1 MPSDHVWARFGRP
14 AMLGLLL
21 MLVCLVTG
29 AGAQPSNA
37 PEEVAPPQAEAPA
50 QTRQQRVI
58 EQVSRRVV
66 KIFGAGRLKNLYAY
80 SSGFLV
86 SPQGHLVTIWS
97 HVLDEQEVTVVLHDG
112 RRFAGRIVGA
122 EPQLDLAV
130 LKIDAEDLPC
140 FELDEAVSPPVGAR
154 VLSFS
159 NMFKVATGDE
169 PVSVLHGVISART
182 RLVARRG
189 VFDSAYNGPVLV
201 VDAITNNPG
210 SGGGVLTTRDGLLA
224 GMVGKELRNA
234 QSNTWMNYAIPIS
247 ELKTAIQDIIAGT
260 FTPKSNPLDAP
271 LSSPRFLPI
280 DFGLVL
286 VPDVI
291 QRTPA
296 FIDAV
301 LPDSRAA
308 DAQLKA
314 NDLVLFVNDQLIQ
327 SVRMLREELARLEP
341 GDTLK
346 LVVRRENILIPVELP
361 VPETARKPRKR
372 STDADAAGSEE

>member
-1 MPSDHVWARFGRP
+1 MSADRTGTSVWQA
-14 AMLGLLL
+14 ACLGLS
-21 MLVCLVTG
+21 LVLCGLV
-29 AGAQPSNA
+29 AGAPAQQANA
-37 PEEVAPPQAEAPA
+37 PEEVTPTQTEAPA
-50 QTRQQRVI
+50 QSRQQRVI

-86 SPQGHLVTIWS
+86 SPRGHLVTIWS

-130 LKIDAEDLPC
+130 LKIDAEDLPF
-140 FELDEAVSPPVGAR
+140 FELDEAVTPPVGAR

-210 SGGGVLTTRDGLLA
+210 SGGGVLTTRDGQLA

-260 FTPKSNPLDAP
+260 FTPKSNPLEAP

-301 LPDSRAA
+301 LPESRAA
-308 DAQLKA
+308 DAALKA

-346 LVVRRENILIPVELP
+346 LVVRRENILIPVELT

-372 STDADAAGSEE
+372 ATDPEATGDEQ

>member
-1 MPSDHVWARFGRP
+1 
-14 AMLGLLL
+14 
-21 MLVCLVTG
+21 
-29 AGAQPSNA
+29 
-37 PEEVAPPQAEAPA
+37 
-50 QTRQQRVI
+50 
-58 EQVSRRVV
+58 
-66 KIFGAGRLKNLYAY
+66 
-80 SSGFLV
+80 
-86 SPQGHLVTIWS
+86 
-97 HVLDEQEVTVVLHDG
+97 
-112 RRFAGRIVGA
+112 
-122 EPQLDLAV
+122 
-130 LKIDAEDLPC
+130 
-140 FELDEAVSPPVGAR
+140 
-154 VLSFS
+154 
-159 NMFKVATGDE
+159 
-169 PVSVLHGVISART
+169 
-182 RLVARRG
+182 
-189 VFDSAYNGPVLV
+189 LV

-210 SGGGVLTTRDGLLA
+210 SGGGVLTTRDGQLA

-234 QSNTWMNYAIPIS
+234 QSNTWMNYAIPIA
-247 ELKTAIQDIIAGT
+247 ELKTAIQDIISGT
-260 FTPKSNPLDAP
+260 FTPKSNPLEAP

-308 DAQLKA
+308 DVQLKA

-346 LVVRRENILIPVELP
+346 LVVRRENILIPVELT

-372 STDADAAGSEE
+372 GTEPEASSDDP

>member
-1 MPSDHVWARFGRP
+1 MRSDRAWNPFGRP
-14 AMLGLLL
+14 ALSGVALILA
-21 MLVCLVTG
+21 CL
-29 AGAQPSNA
+29 AASASAQQSNA

-50 QTRQQRVI
+50 QSRQQRVI

-140 FELDEAVSPPVGAR
+140 FDLDEAVNPPVGAR

-308 DAQLKA
+308 DAQLKS

-361 VPETARKPRKR
+361 VPETARKPRR
-372 STDADAAGSEE
+372 RATDPDATANEE

>member
-1 MPSDHVWARFGRP
+1 MPTDRLWGACGRP
-14 AMLGLLL
+14 AISGLS
-21 MLVCLVTG
+21 LVLVWLV
-29 AGAQPSNA
+29 AAAPAQQSNA
-37 PEEVAPPQAEAPA
+37 PEEVAPSQAEAPV
-50 QTRQQRVI
+50 QSRQQRVI

-140 FELDEAVSPPVGAR
+140 FELDEAVTPPVGAR

-210 SGGGVLTTRDGLLA
+210 SGGGVLTTRDGQLA

-234 QSNTWMNYAIPIS
+234 QSNTWMNYAIPIA

-260 FTPKSNPLDAP
+260 FTPKSNPLDSP
-271 LSSPRFLPI
+271 LASPRFLPI

-301 LPDSRAA
+301 LPDSRAG

-346 LVVRRENILIPVELP
+346 LVVRRENILIPVELT

-372 STDADAAGSEE
+372 ATDPDAANDEP

>member
-1 MPSDHVWARFGRP
+1 MPADRLWNACGRP
-14 AMLGLLL
+14 AIWGFVLVLCGL
-21 MLVCLVTG
+21 
-29 AGAQPSNA
+29 AAPASAQQSNS
-37 PEEVAPPQAEAPA
+37 PEEVAPSQAEVPA
-50 QTRQQRVI
+50 QSRQQRVI
-58 EQVSRRVV
+58 DQVSRRVV

-140 FELDEAVSPPVGAR
+140 FELDEAVIPPVGAR

-182 RLVARRG
+182 RLTARRG

-210 SGGGVLTTRDGLLA
+210 SGGGVLTTRDGQLA

-234 QSNTWMNYAIPIS
+234 QSNTWMNYAIPIA

-260 FTPKSNPLDAP
+260 FTPKSNPLEAP

-301 LPDSRAA
+301 LPESRAA
-308 DAQLKA
+308 DVQLKA

-346 LVVRRENILIPVELP
+346 LVVRRENILIPVELTI
-361 VPETARKPRKR
+361 PETARKPRKR
-372 STDADAAGSEE
+372 GTDPDSAGEDP

>member
-1 MPSDHVWARFGRP
+1 MAVSRRVVDPVRSSLAS
-14 AMLGLLL
+14 
-21 MLVCLVTG
+21 LVLVPVLFASH
-29 AGAQPSNA
+29 AGAQNS
-37 PEEVAPPQAEAPA
+37 PEETAPA
-50 QTRQQRVI
+50 ASETAPVQSRHQRVI

-86 SPQGHLVTIWS
+86 SPQGHIVTIWS

-130 LKIDAEDLPC
+130 LKIDAEDLP
-140 FELDEAVSPPVGAR
+140 FFDLEEAVSPPVGAR

-169 PVSVLHGVISART
+169 PVSVLHGVISSRT

-210 SGGGVLTTRDGLLA
+210 SGGGVLTTRDGMLA

-247 ELKTAIQDIIAGT
+247 ELKTAITDIIAGT
-260 FTPKSNPLDAP
+260 FTPRSNPLEAP
-271 LSSPRFLPI
+271 LTSPRFLPI
-280 DFGLVL
+280 DFGMVL

-301 LPDSRAA
+301 LPNSRAS
-308 DAQLKA
+308 DAQLKS

-346 LVVRRENILIPVELP
+346 LVVRRENILVPVEIP
-361 VPETARKPRKR
+361 IPETARKPRKR
-372 STDADAAGSEE
+372 ANDPESNSEEE